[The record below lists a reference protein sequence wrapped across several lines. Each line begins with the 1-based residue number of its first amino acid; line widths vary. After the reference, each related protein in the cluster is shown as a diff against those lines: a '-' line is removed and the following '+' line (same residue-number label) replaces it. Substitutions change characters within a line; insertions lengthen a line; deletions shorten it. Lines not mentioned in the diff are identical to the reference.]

1 MKNKTKLL
9 FLINILYGVV
19 IIIQESGL
27 YDILPGKHADLAR
40 VGGVIF
46 AGILN
51 LIVANLDIE

>member
-27 YDILPGKHADLAR
+27 YDILPKQHADLAR